1 VLNEA
6 GVGGGY
12 VEEEGEEADGKRKY
26 YRKIAT
32 FDVTEEPKKLQ
43 VRFVAPAFF
52 ARALRTRA
60 ESLRTACAQDVL
72 EKAFNSLAMKAVIDP
87 PAAEDSEMANWI
99 EQLKELPMLH
109 FD

>member
-1 VLNEA
+1 MLNEA
-6 GVGGGY
+6 GVRGGY

-52 ARALRTRA
+52 CACSSHAR
-60 ESLRTACAQDVL
+60 SNHCAQ
-72 EKAFNSLAMKAVIDP
+72 LAHRTCSRRRSTA
-87 PAAEDSEMANWI
+87 
-99 EQLKELPMLH
+99 LP
-109 FD
+109 